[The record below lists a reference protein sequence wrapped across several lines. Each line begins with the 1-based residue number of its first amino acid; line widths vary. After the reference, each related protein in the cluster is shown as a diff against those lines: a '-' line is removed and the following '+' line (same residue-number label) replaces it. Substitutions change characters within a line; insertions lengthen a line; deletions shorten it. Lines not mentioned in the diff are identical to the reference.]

1 MTYAQQAG
9 GFTVEGLLGQMRT
22 AFSDPRRCQKAL
34 GQLNRTKQRSQPLN
48 EFLNEF
54 NRLILEAEG
63 WGWSDV
69 IKKGYLKAALST
81 KLLTATVGIEEK
93 ESYDDYCS

>member
-1 MTYAQQAG
+1 
-9 GFTVEGLLGQMRT
+9 
-22 AFSDPRRCQKAL
+22 
-34 GQLNRTKQRSQPLN
+34 
-48 EFLNEF
+48 
-54 NRLILEAEG
+54 LILEVEG

-81 KLLTATVGIEEK
+81 KLITATVGIEEK